1 MDTGAV
7 YVGLDYHQSSIQVC
21 VVGADGG
28 VLRNR
33 SVPNTMGDVARVVS
47 GLGTIGAVTIG
58 ACCGAADL
66 AETLRRDAGWPVE
79 LAHAGYVQRMKGN
92 PDKSDYTD
100 ARLLAELGR
109 TGFVPRVWLAPR
121 PIRELRGL
129 VTYRQQ
135 LVNERRAVKTRLLA
149 VLREH
154 RARPDEPLRRWSRA
168 WLGWLETTAALG
180 EHPRWI
186 IQRHLEHLE
195 RLTLDILSVEARLS
209 AATKGDPVVKKLL
222 EQRGIG
228 PVTAWMLRAHVGWFD
243 RFRTGKQ
250 LARHCGLT
258 PCNASSGT
266 KQRDAGMVRG
276 GDPYLKAVLIEA
288 AHRLKR
294 LEPRWAAF
302 AAKLRRR
309 GKPSG
314 VLTVAIANRWVRRLF
329 HEMKGMGPAPA
340 PGQEVKA
347 AA

>member
-1 MDTGAV
+1 METQV
-7 YVGLDYHQSSIQVC
+7 YVGLDYHQDSIQVC
-21 VVGADGG
+21 AVDASGRIV
-28 VLRNR
+28 RNR
-33 SVPNTMGDVARVVS
+33 SVPNTLMHVTQAVS
-47 GLGTIGAVTIG
+47 GLGAIGAATIE

-100 ARLLAELGR
+100 ARLLADLGR

-154 RARPDEPLRRWSRA
+154 RVRPSEPMRRWTKPWRC
-168 WLGWLETTAALG
+168 WLETTADLG
-180 EHPRWI
+180 EHPRWVV
-186 IQRHLEHLE
+186 QRHLDHLD
-195 RLTLDILSVEARLS
+195 RLGTELKTAEARL
-209 AATKGDPVVKKLL
+209 TGTTTGDPVVERLL

-266 KQRDAGMVRG
+266 KQGDAGMVRG
-276 GDPYLKAVLIEA
+276 GDPYLKATLIEA

-314 VLTVAIANRWVRRLF
+314 VVTVAIANRWVRRLF
-329 HEMKGMGPAPA
+329 HEMKGFGPA
-340 PGQEVKA
+340 QA
-347 AA
+347 AAA